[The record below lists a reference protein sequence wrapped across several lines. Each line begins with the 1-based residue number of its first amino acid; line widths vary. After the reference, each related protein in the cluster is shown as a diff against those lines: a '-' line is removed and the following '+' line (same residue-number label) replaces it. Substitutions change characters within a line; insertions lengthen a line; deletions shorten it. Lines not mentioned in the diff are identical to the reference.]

1 MAVENPTLDQAI
13 ACHVKGQLDQ
23 ALMLYLQVLHLN
35 PRDPIA
41 ADLVSAVFRTHF
53 ELALT
58 LMKLGRD
65 TEAIQSFQRVLAI
78 QPDKPV
84 AHASL
89 SRLFI
94 ARNDLQQATLH
105 LRHYLRLVPEDHIG
119 ARMLLA
125 YTGAEPLPDR
135 PAPAYI
141 TRFYDNYANSYDRKL
156 VDGLHYQCPQLILAA
171 LQKYCRGKLVIL
183 DLECGTGL
191 CGQAVRPLA
200 KRLDGVDLSPQ
211 MVAKAKQRRIYNR
224 LEVAD
229 LYPFLE
235 KKAGRYDVI
244 VAAGVFEHI
253 GDPARI
259 FRAAFKRLKDR
270 GVFVF
275 TAQDNSTQDLGVN
288 SSAFYTHGR
297 RYLAERAAECGFRVT
312 SLEPAVMWTEN
323 DTPVQGLCVVLSK
336 PGAKPGVK
344 PGDLRG

>member
-1 MAVENPTLDQAI
+1 MAAKNPTLDQAI

-23 ALMLYLQVLHLN
+23 ALMLYLQALHLN
-35 PRDPIA
+35 PRDRVA
-41 ADLVSAVFRTHF
+41 ADLVSAVLKTHF

-65 TEAIQSFQRVLAI
+65 SEAIQSFQRVLAI
-78 QPDKPV
+78 QPDEPA

-89 SRLFI
+89 SRLFL
-94 ARNDLQQATLH
+94 ARNDSQQATVH

-119 ARMLLA
+119 ARLLLA
-125 YTGAEPLPDR
+125 HTGAEAPPAR
-135 PAPAYI
+135 PTPAYL
-141 TRFYDNYANSYDRKL
+141 TRFYDNYADSYDHKL
-156 VDGLHYQCPQLILAA
+156 VHGLHYQCPQLILAA
-171 LQKYCRGKLVIL
+171 LQKHCRGKVAVL
-183 DLECGTGL
+183 DLGCGTGL

-253 GDPARI
+253 GDPSPV
-259 FRAAFKRLKDR
+259 FSAAFRTLKDR
-270 GVFVF
+270 GIFIF
-275 TAQDNSTQDLGVN
+275 TAQDNPTQDLGVN

-297 RYLAERAAECGFRVT
+297 RYLAEWATACGFRVA
-312 SLEPAVMWTEN
+312 SLEPAVMWVEN

-336 PGAKPGVK
+336 PSGRASDSQAV
-344 PGDLRG
+344 R